1 LAKKYVSAGS
11 FEVRGFINPNVLN
24 IKENA
29 MKKIIFGFLLV
40 ASALAISALNV
51 EVKITTNQAVACG
64 DGNGGGC

>member
-1 LAKKYVSAGS
+1 VW
-11 FEVRGFINPNVLN
+11 GFINPNVLN

-29 MKKIIFGFLLV
+29 MKKLIFGFLLV

-64 DGNGGGC
+64 NSDGNGC